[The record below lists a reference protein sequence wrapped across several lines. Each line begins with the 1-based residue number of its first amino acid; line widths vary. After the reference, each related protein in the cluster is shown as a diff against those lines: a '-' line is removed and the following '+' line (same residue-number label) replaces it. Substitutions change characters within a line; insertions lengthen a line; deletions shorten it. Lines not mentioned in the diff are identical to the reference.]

1 MAKTQN
7 GGYTYN
13 LQKIDDSLD
22 RIKESIDSANKKI
35 IELSANQEN
44 ADNNLVKIEKKVD
57 KLSDKIEA
65 FSVHNATIDEKF
77 QVMSEKVATCSV
89 DLSGISKRVGS
100 IERRGY
106 DKFKGFVDS
115 LTNHWK
121 ILVITGI
128 TGGVITVV
136 SLVVSIIKN
145 ST

>member
-1 MAKTQN
+1 MAKIQN

-35 IELSANQEN
+35 IELSVNQQN
-44 ADNNLVKIEKKVD
+44 ADNNLAKIEKKVD
-57 KLSDKIEA
+57 KLSDKIET
-65 FSVHNATIDEKF
+65 FSVHGATVDEKF
-77 QVMSEKVATCSV
+77 QVMSDKMETYSV

-106 DKFKGFVDS
+106 DRFKGFIDS

-136 SLVVSIIKN
+136 SLIVSIIKN